1 MAPVAAHKLANEQGE
16 VATARG
22 VHEFGSLYTT
32 SSYSTVGLPEIT
44 EALQGTPHWFQFYFS
59 KDDGINRHIMDRVKD
74 EGYKAIVLTADATIG
89 GNREVDKRNGFVF
102 PVGMPIVEEYL
113 PEGAGKSMDFVYKSA
128 KQRLSPRDVE
138 FIATYSGL
146 PVYVKGPQCRE
157 DVERSL
163 AAGASG
169 IWVTNHGGRQ
179 IDGGPAA
186 FDSLQEVAEAVDK
199 RVPIVFDSGIRRG
212 QHVFKALASGADLV
226 AIGRPVIY
234 GLALGGSVGVR
245 QVFEHLNAELKTVMQ
260 LSGTQTIEDVK
271 HFKLRHNPYNPTFP
285 VDPRDLKLY

>member
-1 MAPVAAHKLANEQGE
+1 
-16 VATARG
+16 
-22 VHEFGSLYTT
+22 
-32 SSYSTVGLPEIT
+32 
-44 EALQGTPHWFQFYFS
+44 
-59 KDDGINRHIMDRVKD
+59 
-74 EGYKAIVLTADATIG
+74 
-89 GNREVDKRNGFVF
+89 
-102 PVGMPIVEEYL
+102 
-113 PEGAGKSMDFVYKSA
+113 MDFVYKSA

-199 RVPIVFDSGIRRG
+199 RVPNLSLTLVFVAVNTSL
-212 QHVFKALASGADLV
+212 KALASGADLV
-226 AIGRPVIY
+226 AIGR
-234 GLALGGSVGVR
+234 L
-245 QVFEHLNAELKTVMQ
+245 
-260 LSGTQTIEDVK
+260 
-271 HFKLRHNPYNPTFP
+271 
-285 VDPRDLKLY
+285 

>member
-1 MAPVAAHKLANEQGE
+1 
-16 VATARG
+16 
-22 VHEFGSLYTT
+22 
-32 SSYSTVGLPEIT
+32 
-44 EALQGTPHWFQFYFS
+44 
-59 KDDGINRHIMDRVKD
+59 
-74 EGYKAIVLTADATIG
+74 
-89 GNREVDKRNGFVF
+89 
-102 PVGMPIVEEYL
+102 
-113 PEGAGKSMDFVYKSA
+113 MDFVYKSA
-128 KQRLSPRDVE
+128 KQRLFPRDVE
-138 FIATYSGL
+138 FIAAYSGL

-157 DVERSL
+157 DVEHSL
-163 AAGASG
+163 VTGASG

-179 IDGGPAA
+179 IDGGPASI
-186 FDSLQEVAEAVDK
+186 DSLQEVAEAVDK
-199 RVPIVFDSGIRRG
+199 RVPIVFDSGVRRG

-271 HFKLRHNPYNPTFP
+271 HFKLRHNPYNPYNPTFP